1 MQALEGEASPCAPD
15 NAWEVAMRRTIEVI
29 RGYMLATFT
38 LDKTLGLHLIDR
50 AGYKGDL
57 RCASLPCQ

>member
-1 MQALEGEASPCAPD
+1 
-15 NAWEVAMRRTIEVI
+15 VAMSRTIEVI